1 MRVALEWVVADSAA
15 EVVAFTVEVVVFTV
29 EAVASTVDQVAFKE
43 EAGSVLALKAE
54 ASPRAFMAV
63 AITVTGVGMV
73 EEDMTATSTIT
84 PT

>member
-1 MRVALEWVVADSAA
+1 M
-15 EVVAFTVEVVVFTV
+15 AFTVAVVVFTV